1 MIEVKGVSKAYRMGK
16 EVVTALK
23 DVSLKIDK
31 GEFVAIIGPSGS
43 GKSTLMHLIGGL
55 DTPTVGS
62 VYIEEN
68 DISKLKDKM
77 LSKYRNEK
85 IGFVFQ
91 AFNLENTQTALEN
104 VMMPLIFAGVSKKE
118 RKQRAKEALEQV
130 GLGNYLKHKPN
141 EMSGGQRQR
150 VSVARALVNKPEIIF
165 ADEPTGNLD
174 SKSGESIMEL
184 FKEINDKGF
193 TVIMV
198 THNPLE
204 AAKAKRVI
212 KIMDG
217 QIISDSKSEAAADKI
232 TQ

>member
-62 VYIEEN
+62 VYIAGN

-217 QIISDSKSEAAADKI
+217 QIISDSKSEAATDKI
-232 TQ
+232 SE

>member
-55 DTPTVGS
+55 DTPTVGN
-62 VYIEEN
+62 VYIEGN

-232 TQ
+232 SE

>member
-1 MIEVKGVSKAYRMGK
+1 MIEVKGVSKVYRMGK

-62 VYIEEN
+62 VYIEGN
-68 DISKLKDKM
+68 DIGKLKDKM

-174 SKSGESIMEL
+174 TKSGEAIMEL

-212 KIMDG
+212 KIIDG
-217 QIISDSKSEAAADKI
+217 AIISDSKSEAAADKI

>member
-62 VYIEEN
+62 VYIAGN

-217 QIISDSKSEAAADKI
+217 QITSDSKSEAAADKI